1 MITAAIIKEWG
12 LAAVSINIAR
22 INNNSPD
29 LPVVPIAFVRIP
41 CYFPSMK
48 VIICGA
54 GQVGY
59 NIAQYLSHEDNEIT
73 IIDQAPDLIQRIN
86 DTLDVR
92 AIQGHASYPDVLEQA
107 GAANAD
113 MLIAVT
119 QSDEVNMVAAQVAHS
134 IFQVPTKIAR
144 IRAQNYLQPHW
155 AELFSHKHMP
165 IDVIISPEKEVAHAI
180 SDSLHVPG
188 AFDVIPLA
196 GNRVAAVG
204 VLCGPACPVINTPLR
219 QLASLFPQLHITI
232 VAIVRDGRP
241 FIPSGTDQILA
252 GDQVYFIGETKQMK
266 RIMSAFGHEEPEA
279 RKIIIAGGGNIGYFL
294 GTDLNRDFRDI
305 KVKFIE
311 WNRERARFLAVNLP
325 DAAVFHGDALDREV
339 LQEVNISRAE
349 TYVAVTNDDEVNIL
363 SALLAK
369 RYGCRK
375 VVALVNSS
383 SYEPLI
389 STLGIDT
396 VINPRTI
403 TVSRILQHVRRGRI
417 FSVHSLGETFGEI
430 IEAEALES
438 CAFVGRPI
446 SELDLPEDTLV
457 GAIIRKDDV
466 VFPRGNAMVYAGD
479 RIIIF
484 APSHEVRKIEKMLCV
499 RPDYF

>member
-1 MITAAIIKEWG
+1 
-12 LAAVSINIAR
+12 
-22 INNNSPD
+22 
-29 LPVVPIAFVRIP
+29 
-41 CYFPSMK
+41 MK

-59 NIAQYLSHEDNEIT
+59 SIAQYLSHEDNDIT
-73 IIDQAPDLIQRIN
+73 IVDQSAELIQRIN
-86 DTLDVR
+86 DTVEVR
-92 AIQGHASYPDVLEQA
+92 AIHGHASYPDVLEQA

-119 QSDEVNMVAAQVAHS
+119 HSDEVNMVAAQVAHS

-155 AELFSHKHMP
+155 AEMFSRNHMP

-196 GNRVAAVG
+196 KNKVAVVG

-232 VAIVRDGRP
+232 VAIVRGGRR
-241 FIPSGTDQILA
+241 FIPKGTDEILA
-252 GDQVYFIGETKQMK
+252 GDQVYFVGETQQMK
-266 RIMSAFGHEEPEA
+266 RIMAAFGHEEPEA
-279 RKIIIAGGGNIGYFL
+279 HKIIIAGGGNIGYFL
-294 GTDLNRDFRDI
+294 GSDLNRDFQDI
-305 KVKFIE
+305 TVKFIE
-311 WNRERARFLAVNLP
+311 WNRERARFLAINLP
-325 DAAVFHGDALDREV
+325 DAVVLHGDALDREV
-339 LQEVNISRAE
+339 LQEANIARAE

-375 VVALVNSS
+375 VVALVNST

-403 TVSRILQHVRRGRI
+403 TVSKILQHVRRGRI
-417 FSVHSLGETFGEI
+417 FSVHSLGESFGEI

-438 CAFVGRPI
+438 CAFIGRPI
-446 SELDLPEDTLV
+446 ANLDLPDDTV
-457 GAIIRKDDV
+457 IGAIIRKENV
-466 VFPRGNAMVYAGD
+466 FFPRGNALVQPGD
-479 RIIIF
+479 RMILF
-484 APSHEVRKIEKMLCV
+484 APSHEVGKIEKMLCV
-499 RPDYF
+499 RPDFF